1 MFLYLTPIAGS
12 KITLVKSIKCF
23 ETYPVLNN
31 SPWLFFFLFHD
42 CLVSFPSFISKLLK
56 RAVSTLTNYGL
67 ASTETVLADTRVR
80 KTKWLCLFF
89 FLLGLFC
96 GRSPIRIPS
105 LIYNVLS
112 FGFLL
117 RPWLAI
123 FFSLPLKSFLFLC
136 PP

>member
-1 MFLYLTPIAGS
+1 MFPYLTPIAGS

-67 ASTETVLADTRVR
+67 ASTETVPAEKMVFEVDDYKIDSLYQQM
-80 KTKWLCLFF
+80 C
-89 FLLGLFC
+89 FLGKHAET
-96 GRSPIRIPS
+96 
-105 LIYNVLS
+105 VLKRNS
-112 FGFLL
+112 TF
-117 RPWLAI
+117 I
-123 FFSLPLKSFLFLC
+123 
-136 PP
+136 